1 MKLSTYAKHLGISY
15 DTAWRMWRR
24 GELAGQQ
31 LPSGTI
37 IVEAPV
43 PATPAHVQKV
53 AVYARVSS
61 AENRM
66 DLESQAERVVAF
78 SDTPRG
84 LKPHGFSGYA
94 RPNGP
99 R

>member
-66 DLESQAERVVAF
+66 DLESQAKRVVAF
-78 SDTPRG
+78 CQARG
-84 LKPHGFSGYA
+84 
-94 RPNGP
+94 
-99 R
+99 